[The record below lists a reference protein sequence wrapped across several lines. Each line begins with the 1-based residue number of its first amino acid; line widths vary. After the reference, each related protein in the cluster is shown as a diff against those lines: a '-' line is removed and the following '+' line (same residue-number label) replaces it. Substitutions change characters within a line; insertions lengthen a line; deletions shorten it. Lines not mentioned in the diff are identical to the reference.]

1 MLQIPSELAL
11 SSAMAN
17 SLTNYQNQLNQLEI
31 TLAQGQNIS
40 QPSDNPSGVVALGNA
55 TASLSAYQQFAT
67 NIKTGETVASLAN
80 SSLNQAV
87 NLVQQIRSAMI
98 QVGSPGVT
106 ASSAAGIASQIS
118 GLEQSLLGVANTT
131 YLGNAIFAGTSG
143 AAVAYSQPGGSG
155 TAVSYNGNSTATEVA
170 AAPALSIAT
179 SVTDP
184 FGVTSTSGGVFAAI
198 NQTLSDIS
206 SGNYSAVTSSD
217 LNSVTTALGNL
228 TDQAAKAGVN
238 YSQFQLMSN
247 QVSAAVTSITG
258 QVASIQNLDYA
269 SLTTQYQQQLN
280 NYQVALF
287 AASKVAQPSLASYL
301 P

>member
-17 SLTNYQNQLNQLEI
+17 SLTNYQTQLNQLET

-55 TASLSAYQQFAT
+55 TASLSAYQQFAS

-87 NLVQQIRSAMI
+87 NLVQQIRSAML
-98 QVGSPGVT
+98 QVGAPGVT

-118 GLEQSLLGVANTT
+118 GLEQSLLGVANTS
-131 YLGNAIFAGTSG
+131 YMGNAIFAGTSG
-143 AAVAYSQPGGSG
+143 AAVAYSQPGGTG
-155 TAVSYNGNSTATEVA
+155 TAVSYNGNSTATQVA
-170 AAPALSIAT
+170 ATPTLSIAT

-184 FGVTSTSGGVFAAI
+184 FGATSTSGGVFAAI
-198 NQTLSDIS
+198 NQVISDIS
-206 SGNYSAVTSSD
+206 SGNYSAVTGTD
-217 LNSVTTALGNL
+217 LATITTALGNL
-228 TDQAAKAGVN
+228 TDQSATAGVH
-238 YSQFQLMSN
+238 YSQLKGMST
-247 QVSAAVTSITG
+247 QVAAAVTSITG

>member
-184 FGVTSTSGGVFAAI
+184 FGVTSASGGVFAAI